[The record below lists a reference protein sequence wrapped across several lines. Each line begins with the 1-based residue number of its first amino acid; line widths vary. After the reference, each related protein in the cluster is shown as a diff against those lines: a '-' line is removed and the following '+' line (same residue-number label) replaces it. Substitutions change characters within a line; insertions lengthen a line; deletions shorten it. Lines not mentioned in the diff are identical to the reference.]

1 VSFKLFSKTANR
13 AGFRSKLL
21 VAMMFLVSVITG
33 GALYV
38 AQRNLTKEVANSL
51 RREFEVKLAAL
62 HNSRMV
68 RYAALTE
75 RCRALVRKPRIHAA
89 LEDNA
94 LDLLYPSAKDE
105 MRDVMEDNEPFPDG
119 PPRPLH
125 AEFYRFLNSEGN
137 VIPLPVARG
146 IGELNPEEE
155 AKLALKGA
163 PHDQQL
169 GYLARRSGASEESVA
184 EVITMPIVSTETGEV
199 IAALAVGFKPFEIGN
214 RTRLREGIWS
224 KGRLH
229 LPAISG
235 LERALLENEIARND
249 FSETAQDKS
258 FKVQIGKLP
267 YLVFYNLL
275 NPGSQYPPAHEVCL
289 FPLADLRD
297 RQRQLRQQILG
308 AGALMLIAG
317 YSASHY
323 FSKRLSLP
331 VEKLAVDSERN
342 RDQRERAEAALEQTH
357 GELQRSVR
365 FSADASHQLKTPL
378 TVLRA
383 GLEEL
388 LARDDLREEM
398 REEISSLIHQTY
410 RLTGVVD
417 DLLLLSRMDAGRLKL
432 QFASVNLSQLL
443 EAELDDLEAQPNDLE
458 LTVTKE
464 FSSDLVIAGEK
475 RYSMLIVRNL
485 LENARKYNRPKGQIR
500 IRARQEKNS
509 VFLNIANTGK
519 AIPSAM
525 REPIFER
532 FHRGAAGE
540 NVPGHGLGLNLAR
553 ELARIHGGDLRLIRS
568 DDEWVEFEV
577 QFRVGHQIN
586 SDTRLE

>member
-1 VSFKLFSKTANR
+1 
-13 AGFRSKLL
+13 
-21 VAMMFLVSVITG
+21 MMFLVSAITG
-33 GALYV
+33 VALFI

-51 RREFEVKLAAL
+51 RREFEVTLTSL
-62 HNSRMV
+62 HNARMV

-105 MRDVMEDNEPFPDG
+105 LRDVMDEYEPFSDAL
-119 PPRPLH
+119 PRPLH
-125 AEFYRFLNSEGN
+125 AQFYRFLNSEGN
-137 VIPLPVARG
+137 VIPLPVAKG
-146 IGELNPEEE
+146 IGELKPDEES
-155 AKLALKGA
+155 KLALQGA

-169 GYLARRSGASEESVA
+169 GYLARTSGVSEESMV

-214 RTRLREGIWS
+214 RTGLRGGIWS
-224 KGRLH
+224 NGRLH
-229 LPAISG
+229 LPAVSG
-235 LERALLENEIARND
+235 LDRALLENEIARNHL
-249 FSETAQDKS
+249 SETAQDKG

-289 FPLADLRD
+289 FPLANLQD

-323 FSKRLSLP
+323 FSRRLSLP

-388 LARDDLREEM
+388 LAREDLRDEI

-443 EAELDDLEAQPNDLE
+443 EAELDDLEAQPNNLE
-458 LTVTKE
+458 ITVTKE
-464 FSSDLVIAGEK
+464 FPSDLLIEGEK

-485 LENARKYNRPKGQIR
+485 LENARKYNRQKGQIR
-500 IRARQEKNS
+500 LRAREDKDS
-509 VFLNIANTGK
+509 VFLNIANTGQP
-519 AIPSAM
+519 IPLAM

-553 ELARIHGGDLRLIRS
+553 ELARIHGGDLRLVRS
-568 DDEWVEFEV
+568 DDEWIEFEA
-577 QFRVGHQIN
+577 QFRVGRPIN
-586 SDTRLE
+586 IVSSVE